1 MSESVIATDSLAKS
15 YEGRAAVRDLTLRV
29 PRASVFGFLGPNGA
43 GKSTTIRLLLGL
55 QRPTAGRA
63 QALGR
68 PAGERDA
75 LRRLGALVEAPSVY
89 PNLTGA
95 ENMRVTARYR
105 GCDRASCDAAIELVG
120 LRDAAH
126 RRVKGYSMGMK
137 QRLGL
142 ALALMHEPELLIL
155 DEPTNG
161 LDPGGILEVRA
172 LIRTLAQ
179 ERGVT
184 VFLSSHLLAEV
195 EQVATHVGVLH
206 AGSLRFQGSIEELR
220 ASARPRLLVGAS
232 DPSGAAAL
240 LRERGFAPT
249 TPPDDRGRLVLDAIT
264 ETDAAR
270 VNALLVGAGLGVHHL
285 ALERPSLEAQF
296 LALTG
301 GAS

>member
-1 MSESVIATDSLAKS
+1 MPEHVIATDSLAKS
-15 YEGRAAVRDLTLRV
+15 YDGRAAVRDLTLRV

-63 QALGR
+63 HVLGR
-68 PAGERDA
+68 PAGERDS
-75 LRRLGALVEAPSVY
+75 LRRVGALVEAPSVY

-95 ENMRVTARYR
+95 ENTRVTALYR
-105 GCDRASCDAAIELVG
+105 GCDRAACDAALDLVG

-161 LDPGGILEVRA
+161 LDPAGILEVRA
-172 LIRTLAQ
+172 LIRALAQ

-195 EQVATHVGVLH
+195 GQVATHVGVLH
-206 AGSLRFQGSIEELR
+206 EGSLRFQGSLEDLR
-220 ASARPRLLVGAS
+220 ASARPRLLIGAS
-232 DPSGAAAL
+232 DPVGAAAL

-249 TPPDDRGRLVLDAIT
+249 THPDDCGRLTLEAVA

-270 VNALLVGAGLGVHHL
+270 VNALLVGAGLAVHHL
-285 ALERPSLEAQF
+285 ALERPSLETQF